1 MSTTLRSTVKECP
14 QVWLGFHS
22 HWPQTRVSNWW
33 WKWYWHNSC
42 VIVTAKNTWESFT
55 FILFRPVGCSSLC
68 FFARWWKPLLPNPW
82 FFHLS
87 KNPPGFLLK
96 KNVDHLLDK
105 PMGFSVSYPLGWPST
120 NRGSVADE
128 ARSPTLIAHD
138 DPTLGF
144 CCRNRRVPPGVIFP
158 LVEIGYCRLGCFIN
172 RSHNTFR

>member
-1 MSTTLRSTVKECP
+1 MEVILTQLMGDRNRKKHMGVFHVYPLSTSWVLIPLFFCPVVKAVAP
-14 QVWLGFHS
+14 KPMGFH
-22 HWPQTRVSNWW
+22 P
-33 WKWYWHNSC
+33 
-42 VIVTAKNTWESFT
+42 
-55 FILFRPVGCSSLC
+55 
-68 FFARWWKPLLPNPW
+68 
-82 FFHLS
+82 S
-87 KNPPGFLLK
+87 KNPPAFCWNK
-96 KNVDHLLDK
+96 HVDHLLDK

-158 LVEIGYCRLGCFIN
+158 LVEIAYYCRLGCFIN